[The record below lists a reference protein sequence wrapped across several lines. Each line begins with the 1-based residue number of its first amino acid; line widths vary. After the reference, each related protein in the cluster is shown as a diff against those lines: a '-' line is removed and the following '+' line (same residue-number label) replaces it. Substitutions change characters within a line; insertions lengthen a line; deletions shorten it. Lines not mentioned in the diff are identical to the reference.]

1 MSQLVNTVVT
11 NILTALYEPFWFA
24 IIMSVLF
31 MFLYMYAYCTA
42 ETGKGIKRALA
53 AWLKEFKRSVFFR
66 RLLALTF
73 YTSLVLFR
81 TLLNRKLWLNP
92 LSDVCGGWSLWTING
107 NGVRVL
113 TTDSVENV
121 LMLLPFTMLLMW
133 AAKDKI
139 LKKVT
144 FAGIVKSSF
153 KTAFLFS
160 LSVELLQLFLRVGTF
175 QLSDLC
181 YNTLGG
187 IIGGV
192 IYGAVWKIK
201 SRKKMES

>member
-1 MSQLVNTVVT
+1 M
-11 NILTALYEPFWFA
+11 
-24 IIMSVLF
+24 
-31 MFLYMYAYCTA
+31 
-42 ETGKGIKRALA
+42 
-53 AWLKEFKRSVFFR
+53 
-66 RLLALTF
+66 
-73 YTSLVLFR
+73 
-81 TLLNRKLWLNP
+81 
-92 LSDVCGGWSLWTING
+92 
-107 NGVRVL
+107 L

-144 FAGIVKSSF
+144 FACIVKSSF

-192 IYGAVWKIK
+192 IMGLCG
-201 SRKKMES
+201 R

>member
-1 MSQLVNTVVT
+1 
-11 NILTALYEPFWFA
+11 
-24 IIMSVLF
+24 
-31 MFLYMYAYCTA
+31 
-42 ETGKGIKRALA
+42 
-53 AWLKEFKRSVFFR
+53 
-66 RLLALTF
+66 
-73 YTSLVLFR
+73 
-81 TLLNRKLWLNP
+81 
-92 LSDVCGGWSLWTING
+92 
-107 NGVRVL
+107 
-113 TTDSVENV
+113 
-121 LMLLPFTMLLMW
+121 MLLMW

-175 QLSDLC
+175 QLSDIC